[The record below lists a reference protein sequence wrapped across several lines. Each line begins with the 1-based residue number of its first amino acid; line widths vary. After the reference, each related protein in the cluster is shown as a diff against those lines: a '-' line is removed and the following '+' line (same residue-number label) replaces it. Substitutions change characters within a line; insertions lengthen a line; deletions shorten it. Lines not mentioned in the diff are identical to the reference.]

1 MIIETSKNEE
11 TGKYEVDIKTN
22 GVVAELEANK
32 EVSIDVSTYT
42 DPVEIVPTTG
52 KDGMKKATVTL
63 SNILSGGVTVEP
75 LSVTANGTYTA
86 PTGKAYS
93 PVTVNVPSSGGSAT
107 AYGWNVVS
115 TGSPSLYYLSVDIAP
130 ADMTKARNMKRFSV
144 MSENQITVS
153 SLPPLDTYTRISDTE
168 FEFYME
174 GGSVVTYTR
183 APTEDFTLW
192 G

>member
-1 MIIETSKNEE
+1 MIVETTKNTS

-32 EVSIDVSTYT
+32 EVSIDVSNYSE
-42 DPVEIVPTTG
+42 PVEITPSSG

-63 SNILSGGVTVEP
+63 SNIPSGGITVEP

-86 PTGKAYS
+86 PAGKAYS

-115 TGSPSLYYLSVDIAP
+115 SESSSLYYLSVDIAP

-144 MSENQITVS
+144 MSQDQITVS

-183 APTEDFTLW
+183 DPTKDFTLW